1 MKYFALE
8 ILPIQSFCCLETSSF
23 FSVFIGGLPMVSSLQ
38 YYTDLVNEAMRTL
51 SPNLNY
57 QLESVDFSEFEK
69 LPEVFE

>member
-1 MKYFALE
+1 M
-8 ILPIQSFCCLETSSF
+8 
-23 FSVFIGGLPMVSSLQ
+23 
-38 YYTDLVNEAMRTL
+38 NEAMRTL